1 MKPVILICG
10 GPAYDR
16 QFSAPAVMIN
26 KTYTTAV
33 AAAGGIP
40 LLPIELD
47 LTEDYCNKA
56 DGLIL
61 TGSASFSPKPELSEA
76 VRKEEPRRKNFDASI
91 YQAFARARKPVLGIC
106 LGHQVINE
114 QQGGTIIRNF
124 KYTEGTEHM
133 LIQHSVKTAKGS
145 LLHGL
150 FGEEFYVNSRHNNK
164 IGVLGK
170 SLKVTAYSN
179 DHVIEAIEHDT
190 LPVYGVEWHPERMRG
205 DIIDPPEGIDMSPLF
220 EAFVKICSSRKLH
233 KEWAGKNGDLH
244 G

>member
-16 QFSAPAVMIN
+16 QFLEPAVMVN

-33 AAAGGIP
+33 AAAGGVP
-40 LLPIELD
+40 LLPIELE
-47 LTEDYCNKA
+47 LTEDYCDKA

-61 TGSASFSPKPELSEA
+61 TGSVSFSPKPELSEA
-76 VRKEEPRRKNFDASI
+76 VQKEEPKRSIFDASI
-91 YQAFARARKPVLGIC
+91 YQAFVKAKKPVLGIC

-124 KYTEGTEHM
+124 KYTEGIEHM
-133 LIQHSVKTAKGS
+133 LIQHSVKTEKGS
-145 LLHGL
+145 LLHEL

-164 IGVLGK
+164 IGILGK
-170 SLKVTAYSN
+170 SLKAAAYSN
-179 DHVIEAIEHDT
+179 DRVIEAIEHDT

-205 DIIDPPEGIDMSPLF
+205 DIIDPPEGIDMSPMF
-220 EAFVKICSSRKLH
+220 EAFVKICGSRKLQM
-233 KEWAGKNGDLH
+233 KAGGEER
-244 G
+244 GSYG